1 MEWGIT
7 WNETA
12 YQADNTKGWEG
23 TKFNV
28 DGTDHS
34 DTATY
39 DWNGS
44 SLGRTSLILDFLD
57 RLVLHTLVVCKRKY

>member
-1 MEWGIT
+1 MEWFIT

-23 TKFNV
+23 TKENV

-39 DWNGS
+39 DWNG
-44 SLGRTSLILDFLD
+44 TAW
-57 RLVLHTLVVCKRKY
+57 VAQ